1 MIFVREFEIVADE
14 GGYLAIPFDLE
25 GGTEGKTREEA
36 VAMAADWL
44 RATALDSLLHGYALP
59 GGFVGH
65 DSREGGWVVAVAV
78 DVDVSDAPAMTSAEA
93 ARTLGITSA
102 RVAQMCSS
110 GQLASWKVG
119 STRMVAVESVEER
132 LAIAPQP
139 GRPSTR
145 TREIVSA

>member
-1 MIFVREFEIVADE
+1 MLFVREFEIVADE
-14 GGYLAIPFDLE
+14 GGYLAIPFGME
-25 GGTEGKTREEA
+25 GGTEGETREGT

-44 RATALDSLLHGYALP
+44 RAAALDSLLHGYVLP
-59 GGFVGH
+59 GGSVFH
-65 DSREGGWVVAVAV
+65 APREDGWVVAVAV
-78 DVDVSDAPAMTSAEA
+78 DVDVSDAPAVTSAEA
-93 ARTLGITSA
+93 ARALGVSTA

-119 STRMVAVESVEER
+119 SPRMVAKESIEER

-145 TREIVSA
+145 IREIVTA

>member
-1 MIFVREFEIVADE
+1 
-14 GGYLAIPFDLE
+14 
-25 GGTEGKTREEA
+25 
-36 VAMAADWL
+36 MAADWL

-59 GGFVGH
+59 RGSVCH
-65 DSREGGWVVAVAV
+65 APREAGWVVAVAV

-93 ARTLGITSA
+93 ARALGVSTA

-119 STRMVAVESVEER
+119 STRMVAKESIEER
-132 LAIAPQP
+132 LVIAPQP

-145 TREIVSA
+145 IREIVTA